1 MRLQPVVSIL
11 CVISASPFLY
21 GQSSEPSDIDLLKA
35 QVAAQAKQLE
45 AQQKRIDALEST
57 LRVIGSKSVADQPV
71 SLVPAMNRGEVLPS
85 LPRTGGGPEP
95 PIPSTPAQQVVP
107 SDSTQVE
114 NPPVPFDPD
123 QELDVQPQE
132 TGPALKLGP
141 AKIQML
147 GYVALTG
154 FVRSTNGGGNVGT
167 SFGSIPYSS
176 TAPGN
181 LTEFRLSPQS
191 TRLALRADADL
202 GSSKVAGYFEF
213 DFGGIVPGN
222 VTVTSSSY
230 GFRIRQGWMDYQ
242 GGKWEITAGQTF
254 SLLTPMK
261 RDILPWPGDVSTTQV
276 IDTNYVAGLVWAR
289 DPQVRIVY
297 HASKNASYGM
307 SFENP
312 EQQVGGT
319 VVFPA
324 GLASTLNGQYDIGT
338 NELKVPNALPD
349 FVFKASF
356 DGKPGGRSVHL
367 DAGALLRVFRSS
379 SAIDPITNHE
389 TAIGYGGNLNGIFEV
404 AKGLRVL
411 FNGYASHGG
420 GRYIGGLYPDV
431 IVTATGSIQPIN
443 AYSWLGGIEYAA
455 TKTSSFYGYY
465 SGAYGQRQTAIDLN
479 GNYIG
484 WGFPGASN
492 SANRTLNEISV
503 GWGQVFWKHEGLGSV
518 QLGAQY
524 SYLERYPWSQ
534 GSGPTNAWTNMVFSQ
549 VRYNLP

>member
-71 SLVPAMNRGEVLPS
+71 SLVPAMNRGEGLPS

-181 LTEFRLSPQS
+181 LTEFRLSP
-191 TRLALRADADL
+191 RAHALR
-202 GSSKVAGYFEF
+202 
-213 DFGGIVPGN
+213 
-222 VTVTSSSY
+222 Y
-230 GFRIRQGWMDYQ
+230 G
-242 GGKWEITAGQTF
+242 
-254 SLLTPMK
+254 LTPIWAPAKWRATLSLTSAASCLATLPLPAAVMGFASG
-261 RDILPWPGDVSTTQV
+261 RDGW
-276 IDTNYVAGLVWAR
+276 
-289 DPQVRIVY
+289 
-297 HASKNASYGM
+297 
-307 SFENP
+307 
-312 EQQVGGT
+312 
-319 VVFPA
+319 
-324 GLASTLNGQYDIGT
+324 
-338 NELKVPNALPD
+338 
-349 FVFKASF
+349 
-356 DGKPGGRSVHL
+356 
-367 DAGALLRVFRSS
+367 
-379 SAIDPITNHE
+379 ITR
-389 TAIGYGGNLNGIFEV
+389 A
-404 AKGLRVL
+404 
-411 FNGYASHGG
+411 
-420 GRYIGGLYPDV
+420 
-431 IVTATGSIQPIN
+431 
-443 AYSWLGGIEYAA
+443 
-455 TKTSSFYGYY
+455 
-465 SGAYGQRQTAIDLN
+465 
-479 GNYIG
+479 
-484 WGFPGASN
+484 
-492 SANRTLNEISV
+492 
-503 GWGQVFWKHEGLGSV
+503 
-518 QLGAQY
+518 
-524 SYLERYPWSQ
+524 
-534 GSGPTNAWTNMVFSQ
+534 GSG
-549 VRYNLP
+549 R